1 MNYLNAFFFWAFMLF
16 ATTAGAQDTIPTR
29 PVTDLAQLEGRYK
42 VIAIHDTVYA
52 TLEWICLM
60 NPRLGAYYFRDKAC
74 YISIQ
79 KTRGKRLSF
88 TLWEGEKKW
97 ADSRMKS
104 RLKHGKAYVKRTKIG
119 FFSLLVNALWI
130 HRAEMALS
138 ENGDLVVSNA
148 KLGGI
153 AFLVI
158 MPFTGATDQPKTL
171 VFERVREGG

>member
-1 MNYLNAFFFWAFMLF
+1 MNYLNYFLLLALMLL
-16 ATTAGAQDTIPTR
+16 TTGVGAQDTIPTR
-29 PVTDLAQLEGRYK
+29 PVTDLSQLEGRYK

-60 NPRLGAYYFRDKAC
+60 NPRLGAYYFRDKGC

-79 KTRGKRLSF
+79 KTRSKRLSF
-88 TLWEGEKKW
+88 SLWEGEKKW
-97 ADSRMKS
+97 AASHMKG
-104 RLKHGKAYVKRTKIG
+104 RLKDGKAYVRGTKIG
-119 FFSLLVNALWI
+119 FFSLLVNALWT

-138 ENGDLVVSNA
+138 ESGDLVVSNA
-148 KLGGI
+148 NLGGL
-153 AFLVI
+153 AFLVV